1 MAFTLSCGGKKVV
14 FQPLPSEVT
23 FSNSSTYYQ
32 YKIIGKGAVDIPSG
46 VEVRE
51 ISFECDMFGE
61 DLKHMPGINPKLWKD
76 PDDCRNLINKWQRE
90 KKICKLNLGEVG
102 YENDVS
108 IASAEM
114 TNHGARGNVRFRLT
128 FKVDRDAV
136 VKYIPKKKKK
146 SSSNSGKKGKSK
158 LKDRKTPAKK
168 KNSGFPQTYTV
179 KSGDTLWE
187 IASKKYGS
195 GQKWTHIYNKNKSV
209 IEATA
214 KKRGMSSS
222 SKGHWIFPGT
232 KLILPAL

>member
-14 FQPLPSEVT
+14 FQPLPEEIT

-32 YKIIGKGAVDIPSG
+32 YKIIGKGAVEIPSG

-61 DLKHMPGINPKLWKD
+61 DLKHMPGINPKRWKD
-76 PDDCRNLINKWQRE
+76 PEECRNLINKWQRE
-90 KKICKLNLGEVG
+90 KKICRLNLGEVG
-102 YENDVS
+102 YANDVS
-108 IASAEM
+108 IADAQM
-114 TNHGARGNVRFRLT
+114 THHGARGNVRFRLT

-146 SSSNSGKKGKSK
+146 KSGSGSSGKSK
-158 LKDRKTPAKK
+158 LKDRKTKGEK

-179 KSGDTLWE
+179 KRGDTLWG

-195 GQKWTHIYNKNKSV
+195 GKKWTHIYKKNKSV
-209 IEATA
+209 IESTA
-214 KKRGMSSS
+214 RKRGMKSSDN
-222 SKGHWIFPGT
+222 GHWIFPGE